1 MHVLAKFGGAIG
13 CVCVPASPWD
23 SFGDLRRQ
31 LSRRLASPQAAPAE
45 ADMVRT

>member
-13 CVCVPASPWD
+13 YVCVPASPCD

-31 LSRRLASPQAAPAE
+31 LSRRLGEAAPAE
-45 ADMVRT
+45 ADMVRP